1 MKYSYLFYKIQT
13 QTHTHKHMFEEKENM
28 MMYYMCDLY
37 TLSFF
42 FFMQYNL

>member
-13 QTHTHKHMFEEKENM
+13 HIHKHMFEEKENM

-37 TLSFF
+37 TLCFSL
-42 FFMQYNL
+42 FMQYNL